1 LHNKNKKL
9 MKKTFYKI
17 MVTALTVLT
26 FGAKAQVISTF
37 AGNSAIGG
45 THAGDGGPAT
55 AAGFDFPAGIAMDA
69 AGNIYIADRDNHAV
83 RKVNTS
89 GTISIIAGTG
99 TSGSIGDGGA
109 ATAAQVSQPV
119 GLNFDAAGNLYIADY
134 GNHRIRMINS
144 AGIISTV
151 AGSTGGYA
159 GDGGAATTARLSYP
173 TDMAFDA
180 AGNMYISDYNNG
192 VVRKVNTSGI
202 ISTYAGG
209 GSSYVNGI
217 PATDAS
223 LWANNGVRVDAAGNV
238 YITDMYHH
246 RICKVTTAGLCYTI
260 AGDGTAGYTGDG
272 AAATA
277 ARVNSPA
284 FMEFD
289 KAGNL
294 FFSDHSNHVIRK
306 IDASGIITT
315 VAGNN
320 TSGNT
325 GDGGAATAASISYPA
340 GLCFSATGD
349 LYFPAQG
356 YHVVKKVTAAPITI
370 SGTTTICVGA
380 TTTLTGS
387 VPSAIWSS
395 GGTSTASVN
404 PTTGVVTGLS
414 AGTVNISYTKGLGF
428 GYTTLTVDPCPTAV
442 STIEQLTAP
451 KIYPNPSTG
460 SFTFDLPAT
469 ANQVTVTI
477 LDILGKEITTK
488 TANNTQQVNFNVGN
502 IPTGN
507 YVVKIDTGDKTYR
520 TKITVV
526 R

>member
-1 LHNKNKKL
+1 
-9 MKKTFYKI
+9 MQATE
-17 MVTALTVLT
+17 
-26 FGAKAQVISTF
+26 
-37 AGNSAIGG
+37 
-45 THAGDGGPAT
+45 GPAT
-55 AAGFDFPAGIAMDA
+55 AAGFDYPAGIAMDA

-89 GTISIIAGTG
+89 GTISIAGTG

-202 ISTYAGG
+202 ISTFAGG

-223 LWANNGVRVDAAGNV
+223 LWANNGVRVDAVGNV
-238 YITDMYHH
+238 YITDMYHN

-277 ARVNSPA
+277 ARVNYPA

-294 FFSDHSNHVIRK
+294 FFSDHGNHVIRK

-320 TSGNT
+320 TSGNS

-340 GLCFSATGD
+340 GLCFSPTGD
-349 LYFPAQG
+349 LYFPSQ
-356 YHVVKKVTAAPITI
+356 
-370 SGTTTICVGA
+370 
-380 TTTLTGS
+380 
-387 VPSAIWSS
+387 
-395 GGTSTASVN
+395 
-404 PTTGVVTGLS
+404 
-414 AGTVNISYTKGLGF
+414 
-428 GYTTLTVDPCPTAV
+428 
-442 STIEQLTAP
+442 
-451 KIYPNPSTG
+451 
-460 SFTFDLPAT
+460 
-469 ANQVTVTI
+469 
-477 LDILGKEITTK
+477 
-488 TANNTQQVNFNVGN
+488 
-502 IPTGN
+502 
-507 YVVKIDTGDKTYR
+507 DTML
-520 TKITVV
+520 
-526 R
+526 